1 MMKAFSVEEIR
12 KIEAQEFEKRQGNSF
27 SLMVEAGVNC
37 AKEIAKLVKGKS
49 IIIVCGPGNNGGDG
63 FILAEYL
70 RKKGYEINVFC
81 LQKKY
86 YTGDALKAFKKL
98 QTKVKNILDFKI
110 QSNPIIIDCLFGTGL
125 SRKISGNL
133 KEVIYKI
140 NGLKRKKISID
151 IASGIHGDTGKIMGC
166 AIRANI
172 TLALHAKLIGQT
184 LNPGK
189 KYSGK
194 IKVIDIGISKKI

>member
-1 MMKAFSVEEIR
+1 MKKAFSVEEIK
-12 KIEAQEFEKRQGNSF
+12 KIETREFEKRQGNSF

-37 AKEIAKLVKGKS
+37 AKEIVKLVKGKS

-140 NGLKRKKISID
+140 NSSKQKKTTNNCCLWSRK
-151 IASGIHGDTGKIMGC
+151 
-166 AIRANI
+166 
-172 TLALHAKLIGQT
+172 
-184 LNPGK
+184 
-189 KYSGK
+189 
-194 IKVIDIGISKKI
+194 